1 MGARAANGVC
11 WHIQT
16 GGVPWPGGAEMAGL
30 REYTFIRVDKYYM
43 HMRGIHY
50 YFLCLLLA
58 RVVLARVLYELVIL
72 LLVFRVLFFSM
83 HNMHIIHTR

>member
-1 MGARAANGVC
+1 MSFGAMGARAANGVC

-16 GGVPWPGGAEMAGL
+16 GGVPWPWVAEMAGL

-58 RVVLARVLYELVIL
+58 RVVLA
-72 LLVFRVLFFSM
+72 S
-83 HNMHIIHTR
+83 TSSSTS

>member
-16 GGVPWPGGAEMAGL
+16 GGVPWPWVAEMAGL

-43 HMRGIHY
+43 DMRGIHY